1 MITWGISAL
10 SHDAALAVVK
20 DRQLVFASHSER
32 YSRIKNDKELDT
44 QLLYD
49 ALAHGSPNR
58 ICYYEQPLKKLTRQI
73 YAKQW
78 KTVKRICDNYPHELK
93 NHIKDLGIEF
103 RYDLRQKNIPHHLSH
118 AAGGYYTSPFRNAT
132 IIVIDAIGEWE
143 TLTIWKGEG
152 NKLTKLH
159 SQWFPNSIDLWYS
172 AMTQLSLIHI

>member
-10 SHDAALAVVK
+10 SHNAALAVVK
-20 DRQLVFASHSER
+20 DRQLVFASDSER
-32 YSRIKNDKELDT
+32 YSRIKNDKNLNW
-44 QLLYD
+44 QLLRD
-49 ALAHGSPNR
+49 ALSYGSPNR

-118 AAGGYYTSPFRNAT
+118 AAGGYYTSKFRNAT
-132 IIVIDAIGEWE
+132 IIVIDAI
-143 TLTIWKGEG
+143 
-152 NKLTKLH
+152 
-159 SQWFPNSIDLWYS
+159 
-172 AMTQLSLIHI
+172 